1 MKLIAGIDGSKGG
14 WVSVSA
20 NVNNN
25 QDPEFN
31 IYENF
36 KDISRKDLELILVD
50 MPIGLEKELFQGG
63 RVVDREARRALI
75 KGKSSIFNSP
85 SRLALKAK
93 DYQEANEINKSQGMG
108 LSKQSWFLFKK
119 IKEVDDFLKLQNR
132 PQVFESHP
140 ELVFQTM
147 KGGEIEFKKS
157 TREGLAERIGLLLM
171 HGFNEKFI
179 NQFIGKKSK
188 LYKDDDFLD
197 ACSLLWS
204 ARRVKQNKEIK
215 IPNEIFK
222 DEKGVIMQM
231 KI

>member
-119 IKEVDDFLKLQNR
+119 IKEVDDFLQNR

>member
-1 MKLIAGIDGSKGG
+1 
-14 WVSVSA
+14 
-20 NVNNN
+20 
-25 QDPEFN
+25 
-31 IYENF
+31 
-36 KDISRKDLELILVD
+36 
-50 MPIGLEKELFQGG
+50 
-63 RVVDREARRALI
+63 
-75 KGKSSIFNSP
+75 
-85 SRLALKAK
+85 
-93 DYQEANEINKSQGMG
+93 MG

-147 KGGEIEFKKS
+147 KGGAIEFKKS

>member
-20 NVNNN
+20 NVNND

-50 MPIGLEKELFQGG
+50 MPIGLEKELFKGG

-75 KGKSSIFNSP
+75 RGKSSIFNSP

-108 LSKQSWFLFKK
+108 LSKQSW
-119 IKEVDDFLKLQNR
+119 
-132 PQVFESHP
+132 
-140 ELVFQTM
+140 
-147 KGGEIEFKKS
+147 
-157 TREGLAERIGLLLM
+157 LLLM
-171 HGFNEKFI
+171 NGFNEKFL

-215 IPNEIFK
+215 IPDEIFK
-222 DEKGVIMQM
+222 DEKGIIMQM

>member
-1 MKLIAGIDGSKGG
+1 
-14 WVSVSA
+14 
-20 NVNNN
+20 
-25 QDPEFN
+25 
-31 IYENF
+31 
-36 KDISRKDLELILVD
+36 
-50 MPIGLEKELFQGG
+50 
-63 RVVDREARRALI
+63 
-75 KGKSSIFNSP
+75 
-85 SRLALKAK
+85 
-93 DYQEANEINKSQGMG
+93 
-108 LSKQSWFLFKK
+108 
-119 IKEVDDFLKLQNR
+119 
-132 PQVFESHP
+132 
-140 ELVFQTM
+140 
-147 KGGEIEFKKS
+147 
-157 TREGLAERIGLLLM
+157 M